1 MRRAVRA
8 LLVLLAVGSL
18 VFLFVLPGRTWLSQ
32 RSAMNGAER
41 RLTVLQNEN
50 AQLARQAQQL
60 QNPQY
65 VAQIARAQYGLVKQG
80 QQAYGILPAAATTT
94 TTVAAAPAQR

>member
-1 MRRAVRA
+1 MRRAVRL

-32 RSAMNGAER
+32 RSAMNQAQR
-41 RLTVLQNEN
+41 RLTVLQKEN
-50 AQLARQAQQL
+50 ADLARQAAQL

-65 VAQIARAQYGLVKQG
+65 VEQIARAQYGLVKQG
-80 QQAYGILPAAATTT
+80 QQAYGILPPAATTT
-94 TTVAAAPAQR
+94 TTVVSTQTNP